1 MPNNNKYP
9 DISFVDTNTETL
21 VNSLI
26 TSYEIFTGRTLYPA
40 DPARLFILW
49 IADIIMQ
56 ERIIINESAKQ
67 NVPRY
72 AEGEYLD
79 SLAEIF
85 KDTER
90 LQAQPATTVLR
101 FYISA
106 VQPSAQVVPAG
117 TRVTVNNSNG
127 DIMFETTET
136 ATIPR
141 GELYADAAAK
151 CITTEIDPETGEE
164 VTIGTK
170 GNGFVAG
177 QLSQIVDLY
186 PFYEKVENITTT
198 DGGAD
203 KETDEAF
210 YERLRDSMESF
221 STAGPLGAYVYW
233 AKTASARITDV
244 KPTSPEAGVVD
255 IRVLLENGE
264 VPDEQMLQLVLDTL
278 NTDKVRP
285 FTDYVKVSAPDIVNY
300 NIDVTYYIP
309 TQSESST
316 AIIQQNI
323 QAALENYKQWQSE
336 KMGRDINPSKLN
348 EMLMGA
354 GVKRVEIRSPVF
366 TQIEDN
372 AVAVLKTENVIY
384 GGVED
389 E

>member
-1 MPNNNKYP
+1 MSNRKFP

-21 VNSLI
+21 VNNLI
-26 TSYEIFTGRTLYPA
+26 MSYETFTGRTLYPA

-72 AEGEYLD
+72 AQGDYLD

-90 LQAQPATTVLR
+90 LQAQPATTTLR

-106 VQPSAQVVPAG
+106 AQSSAQIVPKG
-117 TRVTVNNSNG
+117 TRATING
-127 DIMFETTET
+127 EIVFETTEI
-136 ATIPR
+136 ATIPP
-141 GELYADAAAK
+141 GSLYADAAAE
-151 CITTEIDPETGEE
+151 CITTEIDTTGKE

-177 QLSQIVDLY
+177 QISQIVDLF

-203 KETDEAF
+203 RETDEAF

-221 STAGPLGAYVYW
+221 STAGSIGAYIYW
-233 AKTASARITDV
+233 TKSVNARIVDV
-244 KPTSPEAGVVD
+244 NPTNPEPGVVD

-264 VPDEQMLQLVLDTL
+264 IPDEQMLQLIHNSLCA
-278 NTDKVRP
+278 DKVRP
-285 FTDYVKVSAPDIVNY
+285 LTDLVMVSAPEIINY
-300 NIDVTYYIP
+300 NIDVTYYISE
-309 TQSESST
+309 QSESST
-316 AIIQQNI
+316 AMIQKNV
-323 QAALENYKQWQSE
+323 QAALEQFKKWQSE
-336 KMGRDINPSKLN
+336 KMGRDVNPSKLS
-348 EMLMGA
+348 EMLMGS
-354 GVKRVEIRSPVF
+354 GIKRVEIRSPVF
-366 TQIEDN
+366 TKIEDN
-372 AVAVLKTENVIY
+372 AVAVLSTENIIY

>member
-1 MPNNNKYP
+1 MPNNKYP

-21 VNSLI
+21 VNNLI
-26 TSYEIFTGRTLYPA
+26 MSYEAFTGRTLYPA

-72 AEGEYLD
+72 AQGDYLD

-90 LQAQPATTVLR
+90 LQAQPATTTLR

-106 VQPSAQVVPAG
+106 VQPSAQVVPLG
-117 TRVTVNNSNG
+117 TRATING
-127 DIMFETTET
+127 EIIFETTET
-136 ATIPR
+136 ATIPP

-151 CITTEIDPETGEE
+151 CITTEIDPVTGKEI
-164 VTIGTK
+164 TIGAK

-177 QLSQIVDLY
+177 QISQIVDLF

-203 KETDEAF
+203 RETDEAF
-210 YERLRDSMESF
+210 YERLRDSMEAF
-221 STAGPLGAYVYW
+221 STAGPFGAYVYW

-244 KPTSPEAGVVD
+244 KPTSPEPGVVD
-255 IRVLLENGE
+255 IRILLENGE
-264 VPDEQMLQLVLDTL
+264 VPDEQMLQLVLDTVSA
-278 NTDKVRP
+278 DKVRP
-285 FTDYVKVSAPDIVNY
+285 FTDYVQVSAPDIVNY

-309 TQSESST
+309 SQSESST
-316 AIIQQNI
+316 AIIQQNVK
-323 QAALENYKQWQSE
+323 AALEDFKKWQSE
-336 KMGRDINPSKLN
+336 KMGRDINPSKLS
-348 EMLMGA
+348 EMLMSA
-354 GVKRVEIRSPVF
+354 GIKRLEIRVPAF

-372 AVAVLKTENVIY
+372 AVAILKTENVIY

>member
-1 MPNNNKYP
+1 MPNNKYP

-21 VNSLI
+21 VNNLI
-26 TSYEIFTGRTLYPA
+26 MSYEAFTGRTLYPA

-72 AEGEYLD
+72 AQSDYLD
-79 SLAEIF
+79 SLAELF

-90 LQAQPATTVLR
+90 LQAQPATTTLR

-106 VQPSAQVVPAG
+106 VQPSAQVVPLG
-117 TRVTVNNSNG
+117 TRATING
-127 DIMFETTET
+127 EIIFETTET
-136 ATIPR
+136 ATIPP
-141 GELYADAAAK
+141 GKLYADAAAK
-151 CITTEIDPETGEE
+151 CITTEIDPVTGKEI
-164 VTIGTK
+164 TIGAK

-177 QLSQIVDLY
+177 QISQIVDLF
-186 PFYEKVENITTT
+186 PFYERVENITTT

-210 YERLRDSMESF
+210 YERLRDSMEAF
-221 STAGPLGAYVYW
+221 STAGPFGAYVYW

-244 KPTSPEAGVVD
+244 KPTSPEPGVVD
-255 IRVLLENGE
+255 IRILLENGE
-264 VPDEQMLQLVLDTL
+264 VPDDQMLQLVLDTV

-285 FTDYVKVSAPDIVNY
+285 FTDYVQVSAPDIVNY

-309 TQSESST
+309 SQSESST
-316 AIIQQNI
+316 AIIQQNVK
-323 QAALENYKQWQSE
+323 AALENFKKWQSE
-336 KMGRDINPSKLN
+336 KMGRDINPSKLS
-348 EMLMGA
+348 EMLMSA
-354 GVKRVEIRSPVF
+354 GIKRLEIRAPAF

-372 AVAVLKTENVIY
+372 AVAILKTENVIY

>member
-1 MPNNNKYP
+1 MPNNKYP
-9 DISFVDTNTETL
+9 DISFVDTDTETL
-21 VNSLI
+21 VNNLI
-26 TSYEIFTGRTLYPA
+26 MSYEAFTGRTLYPA

-49 IADIIMQ
+49 IADIIIQ

-72 AEGEYLD
+72 AQGDYLD

-106 VQPSAQVVPAG
+106 VQPSAQVIPTG
-117 TRVTVNNSNG
+117 TRATING
-127 DIMFETTET
+127 EIVFETTEA
-136 ATIPR
+136 ATIPP
-141 GELYADAAAK
+141 GSLYAEAAAQ
-151 CITTEIDPETGEE
+151 CITTETDPLTGKE

-170 GNGFVAG
+170 GNGFVPG
-177 QLSQIVDLY
+177 QISQIIDLF
-186 PFYEKVENITTT
+186 PFYERVENTTVT

-203 KETDEAF
+203 RETDAAF

-233 AKTASARITDV
+233 VKTASARITDV
-244 KPTSPEAGVVD
+244 KPTSPEPGVVD

-264 VPDEQMLQLVLDTL
+264 IPDKQMIQIILDTI
-278 NTDKVRP
+278 NADRVRP
-285 FTDYVKVSAPDIVNY
+285 LTDYVQVSAPDIVNY

-316 AIIQQNI
+316 ALIQQNI
-323 QAALENYKQWQSE
+323 KTALENYKKWQSE
-336 KMGRDINPSKLN
+336 KMGRDINPSKLS

-354 GVKRVEIRSPVF
+354 GIKRVEIRSPVF
-366 TQIEDN
+366 AHVEDN
-372 AVAVLKTENVIY
+372 AVAILKDENIIY

>member
-1 MPNNNKYP
+1 MPNNKYP

-21 VNSLI
+21 VNNLI
-26 TSYEIFTGRTLYPA
+26 MSYEAFTGRTLYPA

-101 FYISA
+101 FYISE

-117 TRVTVNNSNG
+117 TRASING
-127 DIMFETTET
+127 EIVFETTET

-151 CITTEIDPETGEE
+151 CITTEIDPTTGEK
-164 VTIGTK
+164 VTIGAK

-177 QLSQIVDLY
+177 QISQIVDLFPY
-186 PFYEKVENITTT
+186 YEKVENITTT

-203 KETDEAF
+203 RETDEAF

-221 STAGPLGAYVYW
+221 STAGPFGAYVYW
-233 AKTASARITDV
+233 AKTASARIKDV
-244 KPTSPEAGVVD
+244 KPTSPEPGVVD

-278 NTDKVRP
+278 NADKVRP

-300 NIDVTYYIP
+300 NIDVTYFIP
-309 TQSESST
+309 TQSESSA

-323 QAALENYKQWQSE
+323 KAALESYKQWQSE

-354 GVKRVEIRSPVF
+354 GVKRIEIRSPVF
-366 TQIEDN
+366 TQVENN

>member
-1 MPNNNKYP
+1 MQNSKYP

-21 VNSLI
+21 VNNLV
-26 TSYEIFTGRTLYPA
+26 TAYEAFTGRTLYPA
-40 DPARLFILW
+40 DPAKVFIMW

-72 AEGEYLD
+72 AQGDYLD

-90 LQAQPATTVLR
+90 LQAQPATTTLR

-106 VQPSAQVVPAG
+106 VQPSAQVVPIG
-117 TRVTVNNSNG
+117 TRATIDG
-127 DIMFETTET
+127 EITFETTET
-136 ATIPR
+136 ATIPP
-141 GELYADAAAK
+141 GALYADAAAK
-151 CITTEIDPETGEE
+151 CITTEIDPETKKEI
-164 VTIGTK
+164 TIGAK

-177 QLSQIVDLY
+177 QISQIVDLY

-203 KETDEAF
+203 RETDKAF

-221 STAGPLGAYVYW
+221 STAGPFGAYVYW

-244 KPTSPEAGVVD
+244 KPTSPEPGVVD
-255 IRVLLENGE
+255 IRILLENGE
-264 VPDEQMLQLVLDTL
+264 LPDDQMLQLVLDTV
-278 NTDKVRP
+278 NADKVRP
-285 FTDYVKVSAPDIVNY
+285 FTDYVKVSAPDIVDY

-309 TQSESST
+309 SPSESST

-323 QAALENYKQWQSE
+323 KEALENFKKWQSE
-336 KMGRDINPSKLN
+336 RMGRDINPSKLS

-354 GVKRVEIRSPVF
+354 GIKRLEIRAPVF

-372 AVAVLKTENVIY
+372 AVAILKTENVIY

>member
-1 MPNNNKYP
+1 MPNKKYP

-21 VNSLI
+21 VNNLI
-26 TSYEIFTGRTLYPA
+26 MSYEAFTGRTLYPA

-72 AEGEYLD
+72 AQGDYLD
-79 SLAEIF
+79 SLAELF

-90 LQAQPATTVLR
+90 LQAQPATTTLR
-101 FYISA
+101 FHISA
-106 VQPSAQVVPAG
+106 VQPSAQVVPLG
-117 TRVTVNNSNG
+117 TRATING
-127 DIMFETTET
+127 EIIFETTET
-136 ATIPR
+136 ATIPP

-151 CITTEIDPETGEE
+151 CITTEIDPVTGKEI
-164 VTIGTK
+164 TIGAK

-177 QLSQIVDLY
+177 QISQIVDLF
-186 PFYEKVENITTT
+186 PFYEEVENITTT

-210 YERLRDSMESF
+210 YERLRDSMEAF
-221 STAGPLGAYVYW
+221 STAGPFGAYVYW

-244 KPTSPEAGVVD
+244 KPTSPEPGVVD
-255 IRVLLENGE
+255 IRILLENGE
-264 VPDEQMLQLVLDTL
+264 VPDDQMLQLVLDTV
-278 NTDKVRP
+278 NADKVRP
-285 FTDYVKVSAPDIVNY
+285 FTDYVQVSAPDIVNY

-309 TQSESST
+309 SQSESST
-316 AIIQQNI
+316 AIIQQNVK
-323 QAALENYKQWQSE
+323 AALENFKKWQSE
-336 KMGRDINPSKLN
+336 KMGRDINPSKLS
-348 EMLMGA
+348 EMLMSA
-354 GVKRVEIRSPVF
+354 GIKRLEIRAPAF

-372 AVAVLKTENVIY
+372 AVAILKTENVIY

>member
-1 MPNNNKYP
+1 MSNRKFP

-26 TSYEIFTGRTLYPA
+26 ASYEKFTGRTLYPA
-40 DPARLFILW
+40 DPTRLFILW

-72 AEGEYLD
+72 AQGDYLD

-90 LQAQPATTVLR
+90 LQAQPATTTLR

-106 VQPSAQVVPAG
+106 AQSSAQIVPKG
-117 TRVTVNNSNG
+117 TRATING
-127 DIMFETTET
+127 EIVFETTEI
-136 ATIPR
+136 ATIPP
-141 GELYADAAAK
+141 GSLYADAAAE
-151 CITTEIDPETGEE
+151 CITMEIDTTGKE

-177 QLSQIVDLY
+177 QISQIVDLF
-186 PFYEKVENITTT
+186 PFYERVENITTT

-203 KETDEAF
+203 RETDEAF

-221 STAGPLGAYVYW
+221 STAGSIGAYIYW
-233 AKTASARITDV
+233 TKSVNARIVDV
-244 KPTSPEAGVVD
+244 NPTNPEPGVVD

-264 VPDEQMLQLVLDTL
+264 IPDEQMLQLIHKSLCA
-278 NTDKVRP
+278 DKVRP
-285 FTDYVKVSAPDIVNY
+285 LTDLVLVSAPEIINY
-300 NIDVTYYIP
+300 NIDVTYYISE
-309 TQSESST
+309 QSESST
-316 AIIQQNI
+316 AMIQKNV
-323 QAALENYKQWQSE
+323 QAALENYKKWQSE
-336 KMGRDINPSKLN
+336 KMGRDVNPSKLS
-348 EMLMGA
+348 EMLMGS
-354 GVKRVEIRSPVF
+354 GIKRVEIRSPAF
-366 TQIEDN
+366 TKIEDN
-372 AVAVLKTENVIY
+372 AVAVLSDENIIY

>member
-1 MPNNNKYP
+1 MPNNKYP

-21 VNSLI
+21 VNNLI
-26 TSYEIFTGRTLYPA
+26 MSYEAFTGRTLYPA

-72 AEGEYLD
+72 AQGDYLD

-90 LQAQPATTVLR
+90 LQAQPATTILR
-101 FYISA
+101 FHISA
-106 VQPSAQVVPAG
+106 VQPSAQVVPLG
-117 TRVTVNNSNG
+117 TRATING
-127 DIMFETTET
+127 EIIFETTET
-136 ATIPR
+136 ATIPP

-151 CITTEIDPETGEE
+151 CITTEIDPVTGKEI
-164 VTIGTK
+164 TIGAK

-177 QLSQIVDLY
+177 QISQIVDLF

-210 YERLRDSMESF
+210 YERLRDSMEAF
-221 STAGPLGAYVYW
+221 STAGPFGAYVYW

-244 KPTSPEAGVVD
+244 KPTSPEPGVVD
-255 IRVLLENGE
+255 IRILLENGE
-264 VPDEQMLQLVLDTL
+264 VPDDQMLQLVLDTVSA
-278 NTDKVRP
+278 DKVRP
-285 FTDYVKVSAPDIVNY
+285 FTDYVQVSAPDIVNY

-309 TQSESST
+309 SQSESST
-316 AIIQQNI
+316 AIIQQNVK
-323 QAALENYKQWQSE
+323 AALENFKKWQSE
-336 KMGRDINPSKLN
+336 KMGRDINPSKLS
-348 EMLMGA
+348 EMLMSA
-354 GVKRVEIRSPVF
+354 GIKRLEIRAPAF

-372 AVAVLKTENVIY
+372 AVAILKTENVIY

>member
-1 MPNNNKYP
+1 MPNNKYP

-21 VNSLI
+21 VNNLI
-26 TSYEIFTGRTLYPA
+26 MSYEAFTGRTLYPA

-72 AEGEYLD
+72 AQGDYLD

-90 LQAQPATTVLR
+90 LQAQPATTTLR

-106 VQPSAQVVPAG
+106 VQPSAQVVPLG
-117 TRVTVNNSNG
+117 TRATING
-127 DIMFETTET
+127 EIIFETTET
-136 ATIPR
+136 ATIPP

-151 CITTEIDPETGEE
+151 CITTEIDPVTGKEI
-164 VTIGTK
+164 TIGAK

-177 QLSQIVDLY
+177 QISQIVDLF

-203 KETDEAF
+203 RETDEAF
-210 YERLRDSMESF
+210 YERLRDSMEAF
-221 STAGPLGAYVYW
+221 STAGPFGAYVYW

-244 KPTSPEAGVVD
+244 KPTSPEPGVVD
-255 IRVLLENGE
+255 IRILLENGE
-264 VPDEQMLQLVLDTL
+264 VPDEQMLQLVLDTVSA
-278 NTDKVRP
+278 DKVRP
-285 FTDYVKVSAPDIVNY
+285 FTDYVQVSAPDIVNY

-309 TQSESST
+309 SQSESST
-316 AIIQQNI
+316 AIIQQNVK
-323 QAALENYKQWQSE
+323 AALEDFKKWQSE
-336 KMGRDINPSKLN
+336 KMGRDINPSKLS
-348 EMLMGA
+348 EMLMSA
-354 GVKRVEIRSPVF
+354 GIKRLEIRAPAF

-372 AVAVLKTENVIY
+372 AVAILKTENVIY

>member
-1 MPNNNKYP
+1 
-9 DISFVDTNTETL
+9 
-21 VNSLI
+21 
-26 TSYEIFTGRTLYPA
+26 
-40 DPARLFILW
+40 
-49 IADIIMQ
+49 MQ

-101 FYISA
+101 FYISE

-117 TRVTVNNSNG
+117 TRASING
-127 DIMFETTET
+127 EIVFETTET

-151 CITTEIDPETGEE
+151 CITTEINPTTGEK
-164 VTIGTK
+164 VTIGAK

-177 QLSQIVDLY
+177 QISQIIDLFPY
-186 PFYEKVENITTT
+186 YEKVENITTT

-203 KETDEAF
+203 RETDEAF

-221 STAGPLGAYVYW
+221 STAGPFGAYVYW
-233 AKTASARITDV
+233 TKTASARIKDV
-244 KPTSPEAGVVD
+244 KPTSPEPGVVD

-264 VPDEQMLQLVLDTL
+264 VPDEQMLQLVLDTM
-278 NTDKVRP
+278 NADKVRP

-300 NIDVTYYIP
+300 NIDVTYFIP
-309 TQSESST
+309 TQSESSA

-323 QAALENYKQWQSE
+323 KAALESYKQWQSE

-354 GVKRVEIRSPVF
+354 GVKRIEIRSPVF
-366 TQIEDN
+366 TQVENN

>member
-1 MPNNNKYP
+1 MPNNKYP
-9 DISFVDTNTETL
+9 DINFVDTNTETL
-21 VNSLI
+21 VNNLVM
-26 TSYEIFTGRTLYPA
+26 SYEAFTGRTLYPA

-56 ERIIINESAKQ
+56 ERVIINESAKQ

-72 AEGEYLD
+72 AEGDYLD

-117 TRVTVNNSNG
+117 TRASING
-127 DIMFETTET
+127 EIVFETTET

-141 GELYADAAAK
+141 GSLYADAAAK
-151 CITTEIDPETGEE
+151 CITTETDPVTGEK
-164 VTIGTK
+164 VTIGAK
-170 GNGFVAG
+170 SNGFVAG
-177 QLSQIVDLY
+177 QITQIVDLF
-186 PFYEKVENITTT
+186 PFYERVENITTT

-203 KETDEAF
+203 KETDAAF
-210 YERLRDSMESF
+210 YERLRDSMETF

-323 QAALENYKQWQSE
+323 KAALESYKKWQSE

>member
-1 MPNNNKYP
+1 MQNNKYP
-9 DISFVDTNTETL
+9 DISFVDTNTEML
-21 VNSLI
+21 VNNLI
-26 TSYEIFTGRTLYPA
+26 MSYEAFTGRTLYPA

-101 FYISA
+101 FYISD
-106 VQPSAQVVPAG
+106 VQPSAQVVPVG
-117 TRVTVNNSNG
+117 TRASING
-127 DIMFETTET
+127 EIVFETTET
-136 ATIPR
+136 ATIPC

-151 CITTEIDPETGEE
+151 CITTETDPVTGEK
-164 VTIGTK
+164 VTIGAK

-177 QLSQIVDLY
+177 QISQIIDLFPY
-186 PFYEKVENITTT
+186 YEKVENITTT

-203 KETDEAF
+203 RETDEAF

-221 STAGPLGAYVYW
+221 STAGPFGAYVYW
-233 AKTASARITDV
+233 AKTASARIADV
-244 KPTSPEAGVVD
+244 KPTSPEPGVVD

-278 NTDKVRP
+278 NADKVRP

-300 NIDVTYYIP
+300 NINVTYFIP

-323 QAALENYKQWQSE
+323 KAALESYKKWQSE

>member
-1 MPNNNKYP
+1 MPNNKYP
-9 DISFVDTNTETL
+9 DISFVDTNTESL
-21 VNSLI
+21 VNNLI
-26 TSYEIFTGRTLYPA
+26 MSYEAFTGRTLYPA

-72 AEGEYLD
+72 AQGDYLD

-90 LQAQPATTVLR
+90 LQAQPATTTLR

-106 VQPSAQVVPAG
+106 VQPSAQVVPLG
-117 TRVTVNNSNG
+117 TRATING
-127 DIMFETTET
+127 EIIFETTET
-136 ATIPR
+136 ATISP

-151 CITTEIDPETGEE
+151 CITTEVDLVTGKEI
-164 VTIGTK
+164 TIGAK

-177 QLSQIVDLY
+177 QISQIVDLF

-203 KETDEAF
+203 RETDEAF
-210 YERLRDSMESF
+210 YERLRDSMEAF
-221 STAGPLGAYVYW
+221 STAGPFGAYVYW
-233 AKTASARITDV
+233 AKTTSARITDV
-244 KPTSPEAGVVD
+244 KPTSPEPGVVD
-255 IRVLLENGE
+255 IRILLENGE
-264 VPDEQMLQLVLDTL
+264 VPDDQMLQLVLDTV
-278 NTDKVRP
+278 NADRVRP
-285 FTDYVKVSAPDIVNY
+285 FTDYVQVSAPDIVNY

-309 TQSESST
+309 SQSESST
-316 AIIQQNI
+316 AIIQQNVK
-323 QAALENYKQWQSE
+323 AALENFKKWQSE
-336 KMGRDINPSKLN
+336 KMGRDINPSKLS
-348 EMLMGA
+348 EMLMSA
-354 GVKRVEIRSPVF
+354 GIKRLEIRAPAF

-372 AVAVLKTENVIY
+372 AVAILKTESVIY